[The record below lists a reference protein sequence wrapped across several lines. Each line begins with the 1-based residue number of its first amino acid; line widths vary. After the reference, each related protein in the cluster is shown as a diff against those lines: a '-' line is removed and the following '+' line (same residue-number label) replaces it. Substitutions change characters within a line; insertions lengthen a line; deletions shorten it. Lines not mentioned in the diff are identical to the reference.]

1 MTGRVGSWTYMAP
14 EVVLNQPYNQSV
26 DTFSFGVVLYE
37 VLARTVVLGVSPRG
51 LPAVQQAQHFAAG
64 KLAAQMWAC
73 QVAAGARPMLPA
85 LWPQPLVQL
94 VEACWHQ
101 VGPGEE
107 APTHFVALLHKG
119 VVFLLRLIKMIL
131 AHFLRHVL
139 HYHLDS
145 RQNIRSILLHV

>member
-37 VLARTVVLGVSPRG
+37 VLAHTVLLGVSPQG
-51 LPAVQQAQHFAAG
+51 LSGAQQEQRFAAG

-73 QVAAGARPMLPA
+73 QVASGARPRLPG
-85 LWPQPLVQL
+85 LWPKPLVQL

-101 VGPGEE
+101 VR
-107 APTHFVALLHKG
+107 A
-119 VVFLLRLIKMIL
+119 
-131 AHFLRHVL
+131 
-139 HYHLDS
+139 
-145 RQNIRSILLHV
+145 